1 MMELKVYSP
10 QEDGFAQPVRW
21 NFKELKQ
28 EVAEAVQGYEVSV
41 YTDDMIQQA
50 KADRAKLRKLVDAID
65 TERKR
70 IKRKYLEPYEQFDK
84 EAKELIAMVQKAI
97 DNIDSQVKEA
107 EERRREEKTEKVRE
121 FYEEN
126 IHDLE
131 KYLPFEKVFRPEF
144 ANATTS
150 MKSIKQEILDK
161 IQTVA
166 EGLAVLNEVDSKF
179 AGDMKA
185 VFLKTYDIGLAMAER
200 NRLEQEEKRREE
212 YMAEQQ
218 RRKEEREA
226 NAKKEA
232 QHVMNAGIAQPAP
245 VMEKSAV
252 ATMQP
257 ERPVLDE
264 APENRMDRVHVIDFR
279 VHATD
284 AQLDALKEFLKE
296 NGIRFEPVPK
306 Q

>member
-10 QEDGFAQPVRW
+10 QADGFAQPVRW
-21 NFKELKQ
+21 NFKELKMEIA
-28 EVAEAVQGYEVSV
+28 EVVQGYEVSV

-50 KADRAKLRKLVDAID
+50 KADRAKLRKFVDAID
-65 TERKR
+65 TRRKE
-70 IKRKYLEPYEQFDK
+70 IKRKYLEPYEQFEK
-84 EAKELIAMVQKAI
+84 EAKELMAMVQKAI
-97 DNIDSQVKEA
+97 DNIDSQVKAA
-107 EERRREEKTEKVRE
+107 EERRREEKTEKIRE

-131 KYLPFEKVFRPEF
+131 KYLPFEKVFRPEY
-144 ANATTS
+144 ANASTS
-150 MKSIKQEILDK
+150 MKSVRQEILDK

-226 NAKKEA
+226 RVKAEA
-232 QHVMNAGIAQPAP
+232 QQVMNAGVTKPVPAEGNPAP
-245 VMEKSAV
+245 DRV
-252 ATMQP
+252 P
-257 ERPVLDE
+257 EHRQRPE
-264 APENRMDRVHVIDFR
+264 PVHVIDFR
-279 VHATD
+279 VHATMV
-284 AQLDALKEFLKE
+284 QLDALKAFLNK
-296 NGIRFEPVPK
+296 NGIRYEPVPK

>member
-1 MMELKVYSP
+1 MELKIYSP
-10 QEDGFAQPVRW
+10 QGDGFAQPIQW
-21 NFKELKQ
+21 NFTELKQ
-28 EVAEAVQGYEVSV
+28 EIAEVVQGYEVSV
-41 YTDDMIQQA
+41 YTEDMIPQA
-50 KADRAKLRKLVDAID
+50 KTDRAKLRKFVDAID
-65 TERKR
+65 T
-70 IKRKYLEPYEQFDK
+70 KRKEVKKKYMEPYEQFER
-84 EAKELIAMVQKAI
+84 EAKELISMVQRAI
-97 DNIDSQVKEA
+97 DNIDSQVKAA
-107 EERRREEKTEKVRE
+107 EEQRRKEKTEKVRE
-121 FYEEN
+121 FYDEN
-126 IHDLE
+126 IYDLE
-131 KYLPFEKVFRPEF
+131 KYLPFEKVFRPEY

-166 EGLAVLNEVDSKF
+166 EGLAILNEVDSKF

-185 VFLKTYDIGLAMAER
+185 VFLQTYDIGLAMAER